1 MPRSMSVSATTPSPG
16 PAEGKGAAVRRLF
29 GAIARRYDLTN
40 HLLSGGLDFWWRRR
54 AAKMVRSWN
63 PARVLDLA
71 TGSGDLALALAKACP
86 DAEVL
91 GADFCL
97 PMLLAARRKGV
108 ANLVQADGMSLP
120 FPHAAFDAV
129 TIAFGLRNMESWQ
142 RGLAEIARVLRP
154 GGHLLVLDFSIP
166 RPPFRALY
174 RFYLHRLLPVL
185 ARLLTGD
192 REAYEY
198 LGASIEK
205 FPTGTVMNG
214 MFEAAGFADAKCEPL
229 TGGVVSLHTAR
240 RV

>member
-1 MPRSMSVSATTPSPG
+1 MPRRMSVSAATPSPG

-29 GAIARRYDLTN
+29 GAIARRYDLAN

-54 AAKMVRSWN
+54 AAKIVRAWN

-71 TGSGDLALALAKACP
+71 TGSGDLALALAKSCP
-86 DAEVL
+86 DAEVI

-108 ANLVQADGMSLP
+108 AKLIQADGMSLP
-120 FPHAAFDAV
+120 FPDATFDAV
-129 TIAFGLRNMESWQ
+129 TIAFGLRNMESWE

-154 GGHLLVLDFSIP
+154 GGHFLVLDFSLP
-166 RPPFRALY
+166 RPPLRMFY
-174 RFYLHRLLPVL
+174 RFYLHRVLPTF

-192 REAYEY
+192 RQAYEY

-205 FPTGTVMNG
+205 FPTGVAMNA
-214 MFEAAGFADAKCEPL
+214 MIEAANFSDAKCEPL

>member
-1 MPRSMSVSATTPSPG
+1 MPCRMSVSAATPSPG

-29 GAIARRYDLTN
+29 GAIARRYDLAN

-54 AAKMVRSWN
+54 AAKTVRGWH

-71 TGSGDLALALAKACP
+71 TGSGDLALALARMCP

-120 FPHAAFDAV
+120 LPDAAFDAV

-166 RPPFRALY
+166 RPPLRTLY
-174 RFYLHRLLPVL
+174 RLYLHRVLPAF

-192 REAYEY
+192 RGAYEY
-198 LGASIEK
+198 LGASIEE
-205 FPTGTVMNG
+205 FPTGIAMNALI
-214 MFEAAGFADAKCEPL
+214 EAAGFSDARCEPL
-229 TGGVVSLHTAR
+229 TGGVVSLYTALR
-240 RV
+240 E